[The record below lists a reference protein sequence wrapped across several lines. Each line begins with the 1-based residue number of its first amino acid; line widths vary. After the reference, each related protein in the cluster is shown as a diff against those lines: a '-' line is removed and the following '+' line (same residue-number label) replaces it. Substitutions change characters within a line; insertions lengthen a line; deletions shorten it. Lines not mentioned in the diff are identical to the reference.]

1 MTRGPIRLCLVLLF
15 FGSCWF
21 EASARTFN
29 PNEPTGRFEV
39 EVHEGPELQVEG
51 VVIDHEQFEA
61 FCRMIRR
68 LDPGIPLLL
77 RMDPAVEVDDIR
89 RLVKIAKEAGIARL
103 VFGGLER

>member
-1 MTRGPIRLCLVLLF
+1 MVRRPIP
-15 FGSCWF
+15 FGLMLILISSCWF

-61 FCRMIRR
+61 FCRMIQR

-77 RMDPAVEVDDIR
+77 KMDPAVEVDDIR
-89 RLVKIAKEAGIARL
+89 KLVKIAKEAGIARL
-103 VFGGLER
+103 VFGGLGR